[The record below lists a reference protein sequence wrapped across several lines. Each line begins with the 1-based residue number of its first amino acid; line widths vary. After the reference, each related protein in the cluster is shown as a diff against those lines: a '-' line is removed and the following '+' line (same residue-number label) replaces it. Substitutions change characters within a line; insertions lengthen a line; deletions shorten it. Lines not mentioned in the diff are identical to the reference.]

1 MKTKHMNLICIILA
15 VLVVLLAALC
25 VYQAVSHADTTTQYM
40 LYKNV
45 ISQDEVEE
53 TLFGQ
58 PISPDRDGE
67 YRIGIET
74 AIDGDFHAKLTVYQA
89 QGGKYVE
96 VFSCDAVVGKNGPGK
111 HRPGRGNLESEI

>member
-1 MKTKHMNLICIILA
+1 MKSKRMTLACSILA

-25 VYQAVSHADTTTQYM
+25 VYQAVSHADTMAQYK
-40 LYKNV
+40 LYKNI

-67 YRIGIET
+67 YRDQRER
-74 AIDGDFHAKLTVYQA
+74 V
-89 QGGKYVE
+89 
-96 VFSCDAVVGKNGPGK
+96 
-111 HRPGRGNLESEI
+111 RG